1 MSTNV
6 APNDSAPQAATPSVK
21 AADPTRRQWLKAWRA
36 LKQLIK
42 TPEDTNQVFIIMR
55 ALAGDTFRTDFQ
67 RFGKTRFGQ
76 KILREEI
83 DLFDTLTDR
92 DYLARLPKGSFGQVY
107 FNFCQTEGIS
117 PEGLADASDG
127 HYADFTDKDALRYAH
142 RQRESHDLWHV
153 LTGYGRDGF
162 GEACVVAFSYAQ
174 TKSLGFAAIAV
185 MGAYHFKK
193 AFPKSSIWG
202 AVWQAYRTG
211 RRVAWLP
218 GVDWE
223 SMMALPLEEVRR
235 KLNVPQPSKY
245 AAEEAVIMGTRPEAY
260 AVQ

>member
-1 MSTNV
+1 MPTNV
-6 APNDSAPQAATPSVK
+6 APNEIMPIKVAPYNP
-21 AADPTRRQWLKAWRA
+21 PRREWRKAWRA

-55 ALAGDTFRTDFQ
+55 ALAADSFWKEFQ
-67 RFGKTRFGQ
+67 RFKETRLGQ
-76 KILREEI
+76 KILHEKI

-92 DYLARLPKGSFGQVY
+92 DYLASLPQGSFGKVY
-107 FNFCQTEGIS
+107 YEFCQSEGIS
-117 PEGLADASDG
+117 PEGLVEASEG
-127 HYADFTDKDALRYAH
+127 HYEDFSDKDMLRYAH
-142 RQRESHDLWHV
+142 RTRESHDLWHI

-193 AFPKSSIWG
+193 IFPKSSIWS

-211 RRVAWLP
+211 RRVTWLP

-223 SMMALPLEEVRR
+223 NMLALPLEEVRR

-245 AAEEAVIMGTRPEAY
+245 AAEHTVILGTRPETY
-260 AVQ
+260 AAV